1 MPTSK
6 PLTSK
11 DNSGKIMF
19 KNVEENVVNTIVKTW
34 HKAVLN
40 IARRQN
46 SKISQDFGC
55 SGEMFHVKEWKCSK
69 DKKFIK

>member
-11 DNSGKIMF
+11 DNSGKIIF
-19 KNVEENVVNTIVKTW
+19 KNVDENVVNTKVKTW
-34 HKAVLN
+34 HKPVLN

-46 SKISQDFGC
+46 SKISQGFGC
-55 SGEMFHVKEWKCSK
+55 IGEMFHVKEWKCSK